1 MTDLDRIDQALLA
14 ELDPSG
20 LGRIIA
26 EFPQQCREAAEI
38 AKKSEAWLPVSQ
50 PRNIIVCGMGG
61 SAIAGDIAAS
71 WLSDRA
77 GCPIHVHRNYGLPGW
92 AGPQDLVIA
101 SSYSGETEETL
112 SAFDEAVKRQI
123 GLAAI
128 TSGGTLKS
136 KCLARGFPLTTI
148 PGGLPPRGALGYSF
162 FALAGLLESSGI
174 SDGDDQAWNEA
185 MDIAQKMSDD
195 FFIGRPAADNPAK
208 RMATELYGYL
218 PVIYGASDL
227 LAPVA
232 RRWANQINENA
243 KVPSYWAAMPELCH
257 NEIVGWEKLD
267 EVRTR
272 VKVVILADRGG
283 HARNRLRFEV
293 IRDIIKP
300 MTAGLV
306 SVETKGRGRLARI
319 FSLLYLADFVSYY
332 LALLNR
338 VDPMP
343 VSNIDKLKSVLRDS
357 Q

>member
-1 MTDLDRIDQALLA
+1 MTDLDRIDQTLLDK
-14 ELDPSG
+14 LDPSG
-20 LGRIIA
+20 MGRIVA
-26 EFPQQCREAAEI
+26 GFPRQCREAAEI

-61 SAIAGDIAAS
+61 SAIAGDIAAF
-71 WLSDRA
+71 WLSERA
-77 GCPIHVHRNYGLPGW
+77 SCPIHVHRNYGLPGW
-92 AGPQDLVIA
+92 AGPLDLVIA
-101 SSYSGETEETL
+101 SSYSGETEETI

-174 SDGDDQAWNEA
+174 SDGDDQACNEA
-185 MDIAQKMSDD
+185 MDIIQDLSDELS
-195 FFIGRPAADNPAK
+195 IGRPAVDNLAK
-208 RMATELYGYL
+208 RVATELYGCL

-232 RRWANQINENA
+232 RRWANQLNENA
-243 KVPSYWAAMPELCH
+243 KVPSYWAVMPELCH
-257 NEIVGWEKLD
+257 NEIVGWEKLE

-272 VKVVILADRGG
+272 AKVVILTDRQD

-300 MTAGLV
+300 MTSGIIPL
-306 SVETKGRGRLARI
+306 ETKGRGRLARM
-319 FSLLYLADFVSYY
+319 FSLLYLADYVSYY

-343 VSNIDKLKSVLRDS
+343 VTNIDRLKSVLRDR